1 MYALSI
7 QEILARFEFYSLL
20 CWPAWL
26 SPPIL
31 SCKITVLTLILRVEF
46 INVFL
51 STILNLTLKYYTL
64 YGNGKKNH
72 LCHVSQ
78 VLGQWTSANLTP
90 NYIGPIK
97 YEIYLQ

>member
-7 QEILARFEFYSLL
+7 QEIHARFEFYSLL

-31 SCKITVLTLILRVEF
+31 SSKITVLTLILRVEF
-46 INVFL
+46 INLFL

-64 YGNGKKNH
+64 YGNGKNNH

-78 VLGQWTSANLTP
+78 VLDQWTSANLTP